1 MKDND
6 SQKIHF
12 LTMGGTAR
20 NLALV
25 SLETRKKLAKVWT
38 EPRIGLRSENATY
51 RFINY
56 LDETGLLPA
65 SRNGNKAGW
74 RKFSIRDYIYLD
86 IVVALRKFNVKAE
99 QIRPVFEVF
108 SQPYNDDGDAKK
120 GKSDWLDIMI
130 SVNAG
135 DEIELIIDEE
145 LGTVFFDPLSASI
158 YATDSTEGMLRV
170 SISKIMNK
178 FRKANGLKE
187 IEVKKSFGDIGLY
200 LSKSEMNA
208 VLDMRKMSEKDVLT
222 LVKKKKGL
230 LSTLE
235 SDADIDENTAEKIN
249 SIIPEEYASVSAV
262 KRDKE
267 VVNLKTSTTNLYE
280 D

>member
-25 SLETRKKLAKVWT
+25 PLETRKKLAKVWT

-56 LDETGLLPA
+56 LDETGLLPD

-145 LGTVFFDPLSASI
+145 LGTVFFDP
-158 YATDSTEGMLRV
+158 
-170 SISKIMNK
+170 SISYHLRCR
-178 FRKANGLKE
+178 F
-187 IEVKKSFGDIGLY
+187 Y
-200 LSKSEMNA
+200 
-208 VLDMRKMSEKDVLT
+208 
-222 LVKKKKGL
+222 
-230 LSTLE
+230 
-235 SDADIDENTAEKIN
+235 
-249 SIIPEEYASVSAV
+249 
-262 KRDKE
+262 
-267 VVNLKTSTTNLYE
+267 
-280 D
+280 

>member
-1 MKDND
+1 MEENT
-6 SQKIHF
+6 SQKIYF
-12 LTMGGTAR
+12 IALGGTAR

-25 SLETRKKLAKVWT
+25 PFETRKKLAKIWT
-38 EPRIGLRSENATY
+38 EPKIGLRNESATY

-56 LDETGLLPA
+56 LDETGLLSD
-65 SRNGNKAGW
+65 SRDGSKVGW

-108 SQPYNDDGDAKK
+108 SQPYSDDNDAKN
-120 GKSDWLDIMI
+120 GKSDWLDILI
-130 SVNAG
+130 SVSAG

-145 LGTVFFDPLSASI
+145 LGTVFYDPRAANLF
-158 YATDSTEGMLRV
+158 ATRPTEGMLRV

-178 FRKANGLKE
+178 FRKANNLEE
-187 IEVKKSFGDIGLY
+187 IEIKKSFGDIGLY
-200 LSKSEMNA
+200 LSKSEINA
-208 VLDMRKMSEKDVLT
+208 ILDIRSMSEKDVLT

-249 SIIPEEYASVSAV
+249 SIIPEEYASVSAI

>member
-1 MKDND
+1 
-6 SQKIHF
+6 
-12 LTMGGTAR
+12 MGGTAR

-38 EPRIGLRSENATY
+38 EPKIGLKNGSATY

-56 LDETGLLPA
+56 LDETGLLPD
-65 SRNGNKAGW
+65 SRNGSKAGW
-74 RKFSIRDYIYLD
+74 RRFSIRDYIYLD
-86 IVVALRKFNVKAE
+86 IVMALRKFNVKAE

-108 SQPYNDDGDAKK
+108 SQPYNNDDDAKN

-130 SVNAG
+130 SVTAG
-135 DEIELIIDEE
+135 DEIELIIDEG
-145 LGTVFFDPLSASI
+145 LGTVFCDPLSATI
-158 YATDSTEGMLRV
+158 FATDTTEGMLRV

-178 FRKANGLKE
+178 FRKANNLKE
-187 IEVKKSFGDIGLY
+187 IEVKKSFGDIGLF

-208 VLDMRKMSEKDVLT
+208 ILDIRSMNEKDVLT

-235 SDADIDENTAEKIN
+235 SDADIDENIAEKIN

>member
-1 MKDND
+1 MKDNS
-6 SQKIHF
+6 SQKLHF
-12 LTMGGTAR
+12 VAMGGTAR
-20 NLALV
+20 NLAKV
-25 SLETRKKLAKVWT
+25 PLETRKKLAKVWT
-38 EPRIGLRSENATY
+38 EPRIGLRSESATY
-51 RFINY
+51 RFVNY
-56 LDETGLLPA
+56 LDETDLLSD

-108 SQPYNDDGDAKK
+108 SQPYNGDNDAEDGR
-120 GKSDWLDIMI
+120 SDWLDIMI
-130 SVNAG
+130 CVSAG

-145 LGTVFFDPLSASI
+145 LGMVFCDPLSAAI
-158 YATDSTEGMLRV
+158 FATSSTKGMLRV

-178 FRKANGLKE
+178 FRKANNLEE
-187 IEVKKSFGDIGLY
+187 IKVKKSFGDIGLF
-200 LSKSEMNA
+200 LSKSEINA
-208 VLDMRKMSEKDVLT
+208 ILDIRSMSEKDVLT

-235 SDADIDENTAEKIN
+235 SNADIDEDTAEKIN
-249 SIIPEEYASVSAV
+249 SIIPEEYASISAI